1 MSNTFKGFAAGIIA
15 AIFYG
20 TNPLGTLFLYQDEI
34 NPTSVLVWRYAIA
47 SLLFLAW
54 MVTKRESFHL
64 RLGPAIRMAVL
75 GTFMAMS
82 SATLYLSFKYM
93 DAGIAST
100 ILFSYPII
108 TAVLMTAFFHERIT
122 WSTTFSILLAVTGI
136 GLLYR
141 GGDNATL
148 STVGVALVLLSS
160 LFYAF
165 YIIGVNQTHTGLSA
179 IQFTFWVVL
188 FGLIS
193 LLVLSVIMGEQ
204 IQVLTTSEAMGLCCP
219 VGLAAH
225 GAQPLLHEH
234 RHRESRQYA
243 LRHHGCCGVGHGRL
257 HRRAHLR
264 RVLLPAPLLRHC
276 AHPFGRHPAGA
287 CQEKRRMSRATRSV
301 LCEPS
306 VADAFSPLVLSA
318 AWAVVVCPALPD
330 HRFCRLGNN
339 AFRAV

>member
-20 TNPLGTLFLYQDEI
+20 TNPLGTLYLYQDEI

-47 SLLFLAW
+47 SLLFLVW
-54 MVTKRESFHL
+54 MVAKRERFHL

-108 TAVLMTAFFHERIT
+108 TAVLMTAFFHEP
-122 WSTTFSILLAVTGI
+122 ILLAVTGI

-204 IQVLTTSEAMGLCCP
+204 IQILSTPKQWACAAQ
-219 VGLAAH
+219 LA
-225 GAQPLLHEH
+225 
-234 RHRESRQYA
+234 
-243 LRHHGCCGVGHGRL
+243 
-257 HRRAHLR
+257 
-264 RVLLPAPLLRHC
+264 LLPTVLSLYFMNIAIEKVGSTPSAIMGAVEPVTAVFIGVLIFGESFSLRLFFGIVLILSAVILLVLAKKKKNVESHEERPLR
-276 AHPFGRHPAGA
+276 A
-287 CQEKRRMSRATRSV
+287 KRR
-301 LCEPS
+301 
-306 VADAFSPLVLSA
+306 
-318 AWAVVVCPALPD
+318 
-330 HRFCRLGNN
+330 
-339 AFRAV
+339 

>member
-34 NPTSVLVWRYAIA
+34 NPTSVLDWRYAIA

-54 MVTKRESFHL
+54 MIAKRESFHL

-165 YIIGVNQTHTGLSA
+165 YIIGVNPPPSWVLWSLSR
-179 IQFTFWVVL
+179 
-188 FGLIS
+188 
-193 LLVLSVIMGEQ
+193 LS
-204 IQVLTTSEAMGLCCP
+204 SSACSSSASPSPCASSSALCSS
-219 VGLAAH
+219 
-225 GAQPLLHEH
+225 
-234 RHRESRQYA
+234 SRQSSCWCFP
-243 LRHHGCCGVGHGRL
+243 R
-257 HRRAHLR
+257 
-264 RVLLPAPLLRHC
+264 
-276 AHPFGRHPAGA
+276 
-287 CQEKRRMSRATRSV
+287 KRRTSRATRSV

-318 AWAVVVCPALPD
+318 AWAAVVCPALPYY
-330 HRFCRLGNN
+330 C
-339 AFRAV
+339 FRR

>member
-54 MVTKRESFHL
+54 MVAKRESFHL
-64 RLGPAIRMAVL
+64 RIGPAIRMAVL

-136 GLLYR
+136 GLPQFGIR
-141 GGDNATL
+141 N
-148 STVGVALVLLSS
+148 SS
-160 LFYAF
+160 
-165 YIIGVNQTHTGLSA
+165 
-179 IQFTFWVVL
+179 
-188 FGLIS
+188 
-193 LLVLSVIMGEQ
+193 
-204 IQVLTTSEAMGLCCP
+204 
-219 VGLAAH
+219 
-225 GAQPLLHEH
+225 
-234 RHRESRQYA
+234 
-243 LRHHGCCGVGHGRL
+243 
-257 HRRAHLR
+257 
-264 RVLLPAPLLRHC
+264 
-276 AHPFGRHPAGA
+276 
-287 CQEKRRMSRATRSV
+287 
-301 LCEPS
+301 
-306 VADAFSPLVLSA
+306 
-318 AWAVVVCPALPD
+318 
-330 HRFCRLGNN
+330 
-339 AFRAV
+339 

>member
-54 MVTKRESFHL
+54 MMAKRESFHL

-122 WSTTFSILLAVTGI
+122 WSTTFSILLA
-136 GLLYR
+136 
-141 GGDNATL
+141 
-148 STVGVALVLLSS
+148 SS

-204 IQVLTTSEAMGLCCP
+204 IQVLTTPKQWACAAQ
-219 VGLAAH
+219 LA
-225 GAQPLLHEH
+225 
-234 RHRESRQYA
+234 
-243 LRHHGCCGVGHGRL
+243 
-257 HRRAHLR
+257 
-264 RVLLPAPLLRHC
+264 LLPTVLSLYFMNIAIEKVGSTPSAIMGAVEPVTAVFIGVLIFGESFSLRL
-276 AHPFGRHPAGA
+276 FVGI
-287 CQEKRRMSRATRSV
+287 V
-301 LCEPS
+301 LILS
-306 VADAFSPLVLSA
+306 AVILLVLSKKKKN
-318 AWAVVVCPALPD
+318 VESHEERPL
-330 HRFCRLGNN
+330 
-339 AFRAV
+339 RAKRR

>member
-54 MVTKRESFHL
+54 MMAKRESFHL

-204 IQVLTTSEAMGLCCP
+204 IQILSTPKQWAC
-219 VGLAAH
+219 AAH
-225 GAQPLLHEH
+225 GAQPLLHEYC
-234 RHRESRQYA
+234 HRESRQYA
-243 LRHHGCCGVGHGRL
+243 LRHHGCCGACHGRL

-264 RVLLPAPLLRHC
+264 RVLLPATLRRHC
-276 AHPFGRHPAGA
+276 AHPLGSHPAGA
-287 CQEKRRMSRATRSV
+287 FQEKEERR
-301 LCEPS
+301 EPRGAS
-306 VADAFSPLVLSA
+306 SA
-318 AWAVVVCPALPD
+318 GQASLTPFYLWRCQ
-330 HRFCRLGNN
+330 RLG
-339 AFRAV
+339 RL

>member
-54 MVTKRESFHL
+54 MMAKRESFHL

-204 IQVLTTSEAMGLCCP
+204 IQVLSTPKQWVCAAQ
-219 VGLAAH
+219 LA
-225 GAQPLLHEH
+225 
-234 RHRESRQYA
+234 
-243 LRHHGCCGVGHGRL
+243 
-257 HRRAHLR
+257 
-264 RVLLPAPLLRHC
+264 LLPTVLSLYFMNIAIENVGSTPSAIMGAVEPVTAVFIGVLIFGESFSLRLFVGIVLILSAVILLVLAKKKKKGESHEERPLR
-276 AHPFGRHPAGA
+276 A
-287 CQEKRRMSRATRSV
+287 KRR
-301 LCEPS
+301 
-306 VADAFSPLVLSA
+306 
-318 AWAVVVCPALPD
+318 
-330 HRFCRLGNN
+330 
-339 AFRAV
+339 

>member
-1 MSNTFKGFAAGIIA
+1 MRPPIHHPFFLYYEQHVQRFRSGNYRCDFLWYK
-15 AIFYG
+15 
-20 TNPLGTLFLYQDEI
+20 PLGTLYLYQDEI

-54 MVTKRESFHL
+54 MMAKRESFHL

-193 LLVLSVIMGEQ
+193 CSSCPSSWASRSKCSPLRSNGPVLLSWP
-204 IQVLTTSEAMGLCCP
+204 CCP
-219 VGLAAH
+219 
-225 GAQPLLHEH
+225 
-234 RHRESRQYA
+234 R
-243 LRHHGCCGVGHGRL
+243 C
-257 HRRAHLR
+257 
-264 RVLLPAPLLRHC
+264 
-276 AHPFGRHPAGA
+276 
-287 CQEKRRMSRATRSV
+287 
-301 LCEPS
+301 
-306 VADAFSPLVLSA
+306 SA
-318 AWAVVVCPALPD
+318 STS
-330 HRFCRLGNN
+330 
-339 AFRAV
+339 

>member
-54 MVTKRESFHL
+54 MVAKRESFHL

-122 WSTTFSILLAVTGI
+122 WPTTFSILLAVTGI

-204 IQVLTTSEAMGLCCP
+204 IQVLSTPKQWPVLLSWPCCP
-219 VGLAAH
+219 
-225 GAQPLLHEH
+225 
-234 RHRESRQYA
+234 R
-243 LRHHGCCGVGHGRL
+243 C
-257 HRRAHLR
+257 
-264 RVLLPAPLLRHC
+264 
-276 AHPFGRHPAGA
+276 
-287 CQEKRRMSRATRSV
+287 
-301 LCEPS
+301 
-306 VADAFSPLVLSA
+306 SA
-318 AWAVVVCPALPD
+318 STS
-330 HRFCRLGNN
+330 
-339 AFRAV
+339 

>member
-1 MSNTFKGFAAGIIA
+1 MKQSSLRVAAPDAPADSSFLFFFIMSNTFKGFAAGIIA

-54 MVTKRESFHL
+54 MVAKRESFHL

-204 IQVLTTSEAMGLCCP
+204 SRCSPLRSNGPVLPSWPCCP
-219 VGLAAH
+219 
-225 GAQPLLHEH
+225 
-234 RHRESRQYA
+234 R
-243 LRHHGCCGVGHGRL
+243 C
-257 HRRAHLR
+257 
-264 RVLLPAPLLRHC
+264 
-276 AHPFGRHPAGA
+276 
-287 CQEKRRMSRATRSV
+287 
-301 LCEPS
+301 
-306 VADAFSPLVLSA
+306 SA
-318 AWAVVVCPALPD
+318 STS
-330 HRFCRLGNN
+330 
-339 AFRAV
+339 

>member
-54 MVTKRESFHL
+54 MMAKRESFHL

-160 LFYAF
+160 LFSPS
-165 YIIGVNQTHTGLSA
+165 TSSA
-179 IQFTFWVVL
+179 STRPTQ
-188 FGLIS
+188 GSPPSS
-193 LLVLSVIMGEQ
+193 L
-204 IQVLTTSEAMGLCCP
+204 
-219 VGLAAH
+219 
-225 GAQPLLHEH
+225 
-234 RHRESRQYA
+234 
-243 LRHHGCCGVGHGRL
+243 
-257 HRRAHLR
+257 
-264 RVLLPAPLLRHC
+264 
-276 AHPFGRHPAGA
+276 
-287 CQEKRRMSRATRSV
+287 RSGWS
-301 LCEPS
+301 C
-306 VADAFSPLVLSA
+306 SA
-318 AWAVVVCPALPD
+318 
-330 HRFCRLGNN
+330 
-339 AFRAV
+339 

>member
-54 MVTKRESFHL
+54 MVAKRESFHL

-204 IQVLTTSEAMGLCCP
+204 IQVLSTPKQWACAAQ
-219 VGLAAH
+219 LA
-225 GAQPLLHEH
+225 
-234 RHRESRQYA
+234 
-243 LRHHGCCGVGHGRL
+243 
-257 HRRAHLR
+257 
-264 RVLLPAPLLRHC
+264 LLPTVLSLYFMNIAIEKVGSTPS
-276 AHPFGRHPAGA
+276 AIMGAVEPVTAVFIGGSSSASPSPFASSSALCSSSRPSS
-287 CQEKRRMSRATRSV
+287 CWCFPRKRRTSRATRSV
-301 LCEPS
+301 LCGPS
-306 VADAFSPLVLSA
+306 VADAFLPLALPSSWA
-318 AWAVVVCPALPD
+318 AVVCPA
-330 HRFCRLGNN
+330 
-339 AFRAV
+339 

>member
-1 MSNTFKGFAAGIIA
+1 MSNTFKGFAAGIVA

-54 MVTKRESFHL
+54 MMAKRESFHL

-204 IQVLTTSEAMGLCCP
+204 IQVLTTPKQWACAAQLALLPTVLSLYFMNIAIEK
-219 VGLAAH
+219 VGST
-225 GAQPLLHEH
+225 P
-234 RHRESRQYA
+234 
-243 LRHHGCCGVGHGRL
+243 LRHHGCCGAGHGRL

-264 RVLLPAPLLRHC
+264 RVLLPAPLRWHC
-276 AHPFGRHPAGA
+276 AHPLGRHPAGA
-287 CQEKRRMSRATRSV
+287 FQEKEERR
-301 LCEPS
+301 EPRGAS
-306 VADAFSPLVLSA
+306 SA
-318 AWAVVVCPALPD
+318 GQASLTPFHLWCCL
-330 HRFCRLGNN
+330 RLGCL
-339 AFRAV
+339 

>member
-20 TNPLGTLFLYQDEI
+20 TNPLGTLYLYQDEI

-54 MVTKRESFHL
+54 MVAKRESFHL

-108 TAVLMTAFFHERIT
+108 TAVLMMAFFHERIT

-148 STVGVALVLLSS
+148 STLGVALVLLSS

-204 IQVLTTSEAMGLCCP
+204 IQVLTTPSNGPVLPSWPCCP
-219 VGLAAH
+219 
-225 GAQPLLHEH
+225 
-234 RHRESRQYA
+234 R
-243 LRHHGCCGVGHGRL
+243 C
-257 HRRAHLR
+257 
-264 RVLLPAPLLRHC
+264 
-276 AHPFGRHPAGA
+276 
-287 CQEKRRMSRATRSV
+287 
-301 LCEPS
+301 
-306 VADAFSPLVLSA
+306 
-318 AWAVVVCPALPD
+318 
-330 HRFCRLGNN
+330 
-339 AFRAV
+339 

>member
-1 MSNTFKGFAAGIIA
+1 
-15 AIFYG
+15 
-20 TNPLGTLFLYQDEI
+20 
-34 NPTSVLVWRYAIA
+34 
-47 SLLFLAW
+47 
-54 MVTKRESFHL
+54 MVAKRESFHL

-179 IQFTFWVVL
+179 IQFTLRVVL

-204 IQVLTTSEAMGLCCP
+204 IQILSPEAMGLCCP

-225 GAQPLLHEH
+225 GAQPLLHEYC
-234 RHRESRQYA
+234 HRESRQYA
-243 LRHHGCCGVGHGRL
+243 LRHHGCCGACHGRL

-264 RVLLPAPLLRHC
+264 RVLLPATLRRHC
-276 AHPFGRHPAGA
+276 AHPLGSHPAGA
-287 CQEKRRMSRATRSV
+287 FQEKRRTSRATRSV
-301 LCEPS
+301 LCGPS
-306 VADAFSPLVLSA
+306 VADAFYL
-318 AWAVVVCPALPD
+318 WRCQ
-330 HRFCRLGNN
+330 RLG
-339 AFRAV
+339 RL

>member
-54 MVTKRESFHL
+54 MVAKRESFHL

-122 WSTTFSILLAVTGI
+122 
-136 GLLYR
+136 
-141 GGDNATL
+141 
-148 STVGVALVLLSS
+148 
-160 LFYAF
+160 
-165 YIIGVNQTHTGLSA
+165 
-179 IQFTFWVVL
+179 
-188 FGLIS
+188 
-193 LLVLSVIMGEQ
+193 
-204 IQVLTTSEAMGLCCP
+204 
-219 VGLAAH
+219 
-225 GAQPLLHEH
+225 
-234 RHRESRQYA
+234 
-243 LRHHGCCGVGHGRL
+243 
-257 HRRAHLR
+257 
-264 RVLLPAPLLRHC
+264 
-276 AHPFGRHPAGA
+276 
-287 CQEKRRMSRATRSV
+287 
-301 LCEPS
+301 
-306 VADAFSPLVLSA
+306 
-318 AWAVVVCPALPD
+318 
-330 HRFCRLGNN
+330 
-339 AFRAV
+339 